1 MVTFLLLFPVVLR
14 GVALDTA
21 VMFVFV
27 EFVEFLLPFLLA
39 FRVILGI
46 V

>member
-21 VMFVFV
+21 VMFFV
-27 EFVEFLLPFLLA
+27 ELVEFLLPFLLA